1 MPFTPLHFGPGLLIK
16 GLIPNQFSFSA
27 FVLANVAMDVE
38 PLYHLWHGDAQLHGA
53 SHTVLG
59 AALIGAGVAMV
70 GPALLRRAGL
80 WYARLHAVAGQPFR
94 ITRLQAWLG
103 ALLGTG
109 SHVMLD
115 AVMHRDV
122 QPFMPLTAA
131 NPFLQPEWT
140 QNLYLGCVLTGMV
153 GMLLILIRAGLL
165 PERTC

>member
-16 GLIPNQFSFSA
+16 GLIPNQFSFSTFA
-27 FVLANVAMDVE
+27 LANVAMDIE
-38 PLYHLWHGDAQLHGA
+38 PLYRLWRGDVQLHGA

-59 AALIGAGVAMV
+59 AGLIGAGVAMA
-70 GPALLRRAGL
+70 GPAAIRRTWQ
-80 WYARLHAVAGQPFR
+80 WYARLHAAAGPEFR

-109 SHVMLD
+109 SHVLLD

-131 NPFLQPEWT
+131 NPFLQAEWT
-140 QNLYLGCVLTGMV
+140 QNLYLACVLAGMV
-153 GMLLILIRAGLL
+153 GMLLILIRAGLQ
-165 PERTC
+165 PARNF